1 MKYKIGDVVIV
12 HLDGNRDDVP
22 DAYPDMYEGEIG
34 TITRTVL
41 GSEGDRY
48 YLDISESGDYFYE
61 EELSIV
67 VEAGP
72 IDFDMVLE
80 LIN

>member
-1 MKYKIGDVVIV
+1 MKYRVGDVVIV

-22 DAYPDMYEGEIG
+22 DSYPDMYEGEIG
-34 TITRTVL
+34 TIVETRL

-48 YLDISESGDYFYE
+48 YLDISESGDYFLE

-67 VEAGP
+67 VGAGL
-72 IDFDMVLE
+72 IDFDDVLE
-80 LIN
+80 LIS

>member
-1 MKYKIGDVVIV
+1 MKYKVGDVVMV
-12 HLDGNRDDVP
+12 HFDGNRDDVP
-22 DAYPDMYEGEIG
+22 DVYPDMYEGEIG
-34 TITRTVL
+34 TIVKTGH

-48 YLDISESGDYFYE
+48 YLDICESEDYLLE

-80 LIN
+80 LIS